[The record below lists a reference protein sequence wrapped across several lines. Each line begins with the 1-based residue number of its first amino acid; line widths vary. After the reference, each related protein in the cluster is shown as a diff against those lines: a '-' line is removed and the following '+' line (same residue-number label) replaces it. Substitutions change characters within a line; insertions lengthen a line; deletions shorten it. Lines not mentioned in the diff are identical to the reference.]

1 MFKGLK
7 LQIEIGKNW
16 IAPEVRIRA
25 AEEKLADQIA
35 SRLETYQEDQLV
47 IKVKDEIILLN
58 KSEIIYLEVFNKIV
72 TLYTENEQYSIRKS
86 LASLKEELPA
96 EQFLQ
101 VSKSALV
108 NTKKIQ
114 KLEVAF
120 SGSLYAY
127 LKNGQKIT
135 VSRRFVDQLKLQL
148 GVQRRKAQ

>member
-7 LQIEIGKNW
+7 VHMEIGKIW
-16 IAPEVRIRA
+16 VEPEVRIRA
-25 AEEKLADQIA
+25 AEERIVNQIA
-35 SRLETYQEDQLV
+35 DRLEDYQENQLV
-47 IKVKDEIILLN
+47 IKVRDEFVFLS
-58 KSEIIYLEVFNKIV
+58 KAEIVYLEVFNKIV
-72 TLYTENEQYSIRKS
+72 TLYTAKGNYSFRKS
-86 LASLKEELPA
+86 LVALKEELPS

-108 NTKKIQ
+108 NTKEIQ

-135 VSRRFVDQLKLQL
+135 VSRRFVDQLKRHL
-148 GVQRRKAQ
+148 GV

>member
-7 LQIEIGKNW
+7 VHMEIGKNW
-16 IAPEVRIRA
+16 VEPEVRIRA
-25 AEEKLADQIA
+25 AEERIGNQIA
-35 SRLETYQEDQLV
+35 DRLEDYQENQLV
-47 IKVKDEIILLN
+47 IKVRDEFVFLS
-58 KSEIIYLEVFNKIV
+58 KAEIVYLEVFNKIV
-72 TLYTENEQYSIRKS
+72 TLYTAKGNYSFRKS
-86 LASLKEELPA
+86 LVALKEELPS

-108 NTKKIQ
+108 NTKEIQ

-135 VSRRFVDQLKLQL
+135 VSRRFVDQLKRHL
-148 GVQRRKAQ
+148 GV